1 MQVVFSCMDYKDP
14 TKPFYFFVKVN
25 EDRSYSG
32 GSIISKLMNTLE
44 SRQVPSIGCNELP
57 PVTVVSVLC
66 LPRRFHTPQTYHL
79 NVHGMK
85 ILILTDIVLPFQRV
99 ALGDVFLKGQSRGKL
114 MFRV

>member
-32 GSIISKLMNTLE
+32 GSIVSKLVNTLE

-57 PVTVVSVLC
+57 PVVSVLS
-66 LPRRFHTPQTYHL
+66 LPRRFHTPQ
-79 NVHGMK
+79 N
-85 ILILTDIVLPFQRV
+85 LPLECTGPENISSYKYSFTFPTCGTGR
-99 ALGDVFLKGQSRGKL
+99 
-114 MFRV
+114 

>member
-32 GSIISKLMNTLE
+32 GSIVSKLVNTLE

-57 PVTVVSVLC
+57 PVVSVLS
-66 LPRRFHTPQTYHL
+66 LPRRFHMPQTYLGPVIFHFKKS
-79 NVHGMK
+79 NF
-85 ILILTDIVLPFQRV
+85 PFQ
-99 ALGDVFLKGQSRGKL
+99 KKL
-114 MFRV
+114 NSVSIPFHYWQRLIR